1 MTAETSS
8 SIAAPPKRYLVPF
21 DGSEPALRAVTM
33 AGVLAG
39 ATGGIVRV
47 LTALEPLGLRGL
59 GPLLSGPLGEGVRAI
74 EEELKSA
81 ASVDLERAHEL
92 CKAAGVPFVSEI
104 VFDIPVRAIV
114 TAAEH
119 ADLIVMGSRGRGAIS
134 GAVLGSVSHRVLGAT
149 ATPVLVVH

>member
-1 MTAETSS
+1 MTTAATHSV
-8 SIAAPPKRYLVPF
+8 AAPPKRYLVPF

-33 AGVLAG
+33 AGVLAC
-39 ATGGIVRV
+39 ATGGSVRV

-59 GPLLSGPLGEGVRAI
+59 GPLISGPLGEGVRAI
-74 EEELKSA
+74 EQELKAA
-81 ASVDLERAHEL
+81 ASVDLERAHDL

-104 VFDIPVRAIV
+104 VFDLPVRAIT
-114 TAAEH
+114 TAAAD